1 MKLKSLIKV
10 LILSVILISCSSD
23 DNDNDDSSPPPP
35 PNASSFAS
43 VNELKES
50 LKPAAYVVTDVDTT
64 QSFTINGPDGVQIT
78 CQENVIIDASG
89 NVVTSPVDI
98 ALTEYLTPDKM
109 ILGNAQT
116 TSNGQLLVTGGSF
129 ELDITDSSGTSLN
142 VAPGSGCYCTFEVQ
156 TDPGSYGPQMLPY
169 RGTRTTTNGADT
181 VNWDLGNMEGGVGGS
196 LFSSWGVDVGL
207 TNCDVLWNLVTGDA
221 TQFEVTLSD
230 VTVYNNTSTTVWM
243 FIEDFPSV
251 VNLTTISSTPALATY
266 QGVISMGLNVT
277 LIGIHIDDDD
287 YLRFGSTSIT
297 VAGDDLFNIDVDYG
311 TEAALQALVESLVN

>member
-1 MKLKSLIKV
+1 NCNYEI
-10 LILSVILISCSSD
+10 
-23 DNDNDDSSPPPP
+23 
-35 PNASSFAS
+35 
-43 VNELKES
+43 
-50 LKPAAYVVTDVDTT
+50 
-64 QSFTINGPDGVQIT
+64 
-78 CQENVIIDASG
+78 
-89 NVVTSPVDI
+89 
-98 ALTEYLTPDKM
+98 
-109 ILGNAQT
+109 
-116 TSNGQLLVTGGSF
+116 
-129 ELDITDSSGTSLN
+129 
-142 VAPGSGCYCTFEVQ
+142 Q
-156 TDPGSYGPQMLPY
+156 TDPGSYLSQMLPY

-196 LFSSWGVDVGL
+196 VFSSWGLDVGL

-221 TQFEVTLSD
+221 TQFQVTLSD

-266 QGVISMGLNVT
+266 QGVISIGLNAT

-311 TEAALQALVESLVN
+311 TEAALQALVESLTN